1 MKELL
6 CKAFCDELRLR
17 EVPAGFAVSTVYDWI
32 GEPLGFYIV
41 GPDTL
46 GRYSIED
53 DGTTIPLIEAAV
65 SDLES
70 PTRAEALES
79 LLSEYGARYDEER
92 GDLTTAFMKK
102 DQVANAAIKFVGLLL
117 RLQDLILLTPERIEN
132 TFREDATKAIRQVLS
147 DRAKIREKE
156 LISARIEFPADL
168 IIEVDGRVPVA
179 VYLAMSEQKV
189 LEAVIAQMAA
199 RHEAHI
205 DCAVIALLE
214 KDTAVSRKTLRHA
227 ANRLTALPIFEG
239 DEVQAIKRIEREV
252 FGTEPDTVH

>member
-1 MKELL
+1 MKEAL
-6 CKAFCDELRLR
+6 CKAFCDELQVR
-17 EVPAGFAVSTVYDWI
+17 EVPAGLAVSTIYDWM

-79 LLSEYGARYDEER
+79 MLQEYGAQYDEER
-92 GDLTTAFMKK
+92 GELTTALLREE
-102 DQVANAAIKFVGLLL
+102 QVPHAAMNFVGLLL
-117 RLQDLILLTPERIEN
+117 RLQDLLLLTPERVES
-132 TFREDATKAIRQVLS
+132 TFREDATKAIHQALGQFAR
-147 DRAKIREKE
+147 IRERE
-156 LISARIEFPADL
+156 AISPRIEFPADL
-168 IIEVDGRVPVA
+168 IIEVAGRAPVA
-179 VYLAMSEQKV
+179 IYLAMSEQKV

-205 DCAVIALLE
+205 DCAVIALLD
-214 KDTAVSRKTLRHA
+214 KDTSVSRKTLRHA

-239 DEVQAIKRIEREV
+239 DEEAAIKRIEREV
-252 FGTEPDTVH
+252 LGTHLGTVH

>member
-1 MKELL
+1 MKDEL

-17 EVPAGFAVSTVYDWI
+17 EVPAGLAVSTVYDWM

-46 GRYSIED
+46 GRYTIED
-53 DGTTIPLIEAAV
+53 DGTTVPLIEAAV

-79 LLSEYGARYDEER
+79 MLQEYGAQYHEER
-92 GDLTTAFMKK
+92 GELTTPLLKEE
-102 DQVANAAIKFVGLLL
+102 QVPHAAMNFVGLLL
-117 RLQDLILLTPERIEN
+117 RLQDLILLTPERVES
-132 TFREDATKAIRQVLS
+132 TFREDASKAIHQALGK
-147 DRAKIREKE
+147 RARIRERE
-156 LISARIEFPADL
+156 AISPRIEFPADL
-168 IIEVDGRVPVA
+168 IIEAPGRVPVV
-179 VYLAMSEQKV
+179 VYLAMSEQKI

-205 DCAVIALLE
+205 DCAVIALLDS
-214 KDTAVSRKTLRHA
+214 DTSVSRKILRYA

-239 DEVQAIKRIEREV
+239 DEEEAIKRIEREV
-252 FGTEPDTVH
+252 FGAHSDTVH

>member
-1 MKELL
+1 MKEAL

-17 EVPAGFAVSTVYDWI
+17 DVPAGLAVSTVYDWM

-53 DGTTIPLIEAAV
+53 DGTTVPLIEAAV

-79 LLSEYGARYDEER
+79 MLQEYGAQYHKKSGE
-92 GDLTTAFMKK
+92 LTTPLLREE
-102 DQVANAAIKFVGLLL
+102 QVPHAAMNFVGLLL
-117 RLQDLILLTPERIEN
+117 RLQDLILLTPERVES
-132 TFREDATKAIRQVLS
+132 TFREDASKAIHQALGE
-147 DRAKIREKE
+147 RARIRESE
-156 LISARIEFPADL
+156 AISPNIEFPADL
-168 IIEVDGRVPVA
+168 IIEAAGRAPVA

-199 RHEAHI
+199 RHEANI

-214 KDTAVSRKTLRHA
+214 KDTSVTKRTLRHA
-227 ANRLTALPIFEG
+227 SNRLTALPIFEG
-239 DEVQAIKRIEREV
+239 DEEQAIKRIEREV
-252 FGTEPDTVH
+252 FGTHLDTVH

>member
-1 MKELL
+1 MKEAL

-17 EVPAGFAVSTVYDWI
+17 EVPAGLAVSTVYDWM

-53 DGTTIPLIEAAV
+53 DGTTVPLIEAAV
-65 SDLES
+65 SDLEA

-79 LLSEYGARYDEER
+79 MLQEYGAQYHEER
-92 GDLTTAFMKK
+92 GELTTPLLREEQVPHAAMK
-102 DQVANAAIKFVGLLL
+102 FLGLLL
-117 RLQDLILLTPERIEN
+117 RLQDLILLTPERVES
-132 TFREDATKAIRQVLS
+132 TFRADARKAIHQALGE
-147 DRAKIREKE
+147 RARIREKE
-156 LISARIEFPADL
+156 AILPMIEFPADL
-168 IIEVDGRVPVA
+168 IIEAAGRAPVA

-199 RHEAHI
+199 QHEAHI
-205 DCAVIALLE
+205 DCLFIALLE
-214 KDTAVSRKTLRHA
+214 KETSISRKTLKHA

-239 DEVQAIKRIEREV
+239 DEQQAIKRIEREV
-252 FGTEPDTVH
+252 FGTHSDTVH